1 MSIYMLHGYNPFN
14 RGDCMP
20 RKQIELTMTVETT
33 ENTSKLL
40 TEMLLNLL
48 DKHPELA
55 RDTDSEPSD

>member
-1 MSIYMLHGYNPFN
+1 
-14 RGDCMP
+14 MP
-20 RKQIELTMTVETT
+20 RKQRELTMTVETT

-55 RDTDSEPSD
+55 RDADSEPSD